1 MKRKN
6 LSKVLAI
13 TLCLTFALSTVALA
27 KTTNTTKMNSCSI
40 SMADPLPE
48 DGEVPQ

>member
-6 LSKVLAI
+6 LSKVLAV

-27 KTTNTTKMNSCSI
+27 KTVKTTSSYKCVVR
-40 SMADPLPE
+40 MADPLPE
-48 DGEVPQ
+48 DGQVPD